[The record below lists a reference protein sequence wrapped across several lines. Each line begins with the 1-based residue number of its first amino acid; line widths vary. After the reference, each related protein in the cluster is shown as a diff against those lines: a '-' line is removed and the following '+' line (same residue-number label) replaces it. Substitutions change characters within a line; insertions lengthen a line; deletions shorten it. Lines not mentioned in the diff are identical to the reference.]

1 MIEELLKQAADLR
14 RRGESER
21 RRPDTDGGV
30 AAYEQ
35 AVAILRTTGDVLKLA
50 HTIRHLGDVHQEQGR
65 PELAAPHYDEAL
77 ALYRAHPNPPP
88 GDLANVIRSQAVLKE
103 ETGANDQAAAL
114 WEEARAL
121 YAQLKIEEG
130 VVEATRRLARLGR

>member
-1 MIEELLKQAADLR
+1 MADEILKQAEELR
-14 RRGESER
+14 RLGESQR
-21 RRPDTDGGV
+21 RRPGTDGGL

-35 AVAILRTTGDVLKLA
+35 AGALLRNAGDALKLA

-88 GDLANVIRSQAVLKE
+88 GGLANAIRSQAVLKE
-103 ETGANDQAAAL
+103 ETGATGEAAAL

-121 YAQLKIEEG
+121 YAELNISEG
-130 VVEATRRLARLGR
+130 VAEAQRRLARLR